1 MFPEKI
7 RICSAGPRSHPQP
20 LTKFWNSI
28 NSEHSPSDLCP
39 TTALLSSDPSSHV
52 RQVGLRLSSG
62 VAEPNS
68 VPRLT
73 SGPSTSVYTASGAA
87 SSHSV
92 KINCSVI
99 LYYLLDI
106 YLLIFVRSKKV
117 SRLYSVGCL
126 TYLYLHIIIAPLAL
140 RLLLLNA
147 RDFPS
152 KYYVIK
158 WCHPLVWGN

>member
-28 NSEHSPSDLCP
+28 NSEHSPSNLCP
-39 TTALLSSDPSSHV
+39 TIALLSSDPSSHV

-62 VAEPNS
+62 LAEPNS

-73 SGPSTSVYTASGAA
+73 SGPSTSV
-87 SSHSV
+87 HSV
-92 KINCSVI
+92 WSCLVTQREDKLFSDP
-99 LYYLLDI
+99 LL
-106 YLLIFVRSKKV
+106 FVRHLSFDLCSFKKV

>member
-28 NSEHSPSDLCP
+28 NSEHSPSNLCP

-73 SGPSTSVYTASGAA
+73 SGPSTSV
-87 SSHSV
+87 HSV
-92 KINCSVI
+92 WSCLVTQREDKLSSDPLLFVM
-99 LYYLLDI
+99 YLLM
-106 YLLIFVRSKKV
+106 FVRSKKV

-126 TYLYLHIIIAPLAL
+126 IYLHIIIAPLAL

-147 RDFPS
+147 RDCPF
-152 KYYVIK
+152 KYYVIM
-158 WCHPLVWGN
+158 WCHPLLVWGN